1 MSYIQTILCD
11 FSDDLKRVDVIVDGF
26 AIVDTSCRSSI
37 GGVLESPVVLTRCA
51 QSMTTSK
58 KKTIRSSES
67 TRSSCTTAA
76 HMETSRIPRL
86 RSCMKDV
93 MR

>member
-37 GGVLESPVVLTRCA
+37 GGGYGGYWNLLWY
-51 QSMTTSK
+51 
-58 KKTIRSSES
+58 
-67 TRSSCTTAA
+67 
-76 HMETSRIPRL
+76 
-86 RSCMKDV
+86 
-93 MR
+93 